1 MTVDAFPIV
10 PADEVALSVLCR
22 NSLTDAEVKLARA
35 ALRGLDPAWSLE
47 CCESCEGDWFLD
59 LSSARPVGRFDRF
72 IFHARD
78 GAVHMF
84 GMAEVTT
91 SGWGASPTWCR
102 PRVPPSR
109 RSQHDGGGRGIGGRG
124 GGGHDS
130 GRRDCARGERYVLDT
145 IARLVGGV
153 GLTKG

>member
-1 MTVDAFPIV
+1 MSVDAFPIV
-10 PADEVALSVLCR
+10 PADEVALSVLCQ

-84 GMAEVTT
+84 GMAEDEHVRL
-91 SGWGASPTWCR
+91 GCFAD
-102 PRVPPSR
+102 VV
-109 RSQHDGGGRGIGGRG
+109 QA
-124 GGGHDS
+124 
-130 GRRDCARGERYVLDT
+130 ARAAVAA
-145 IARLVGGV
+145 IAA
-153 GLTKG
+153 